1 MSKCTNNDRVM
12 FNLSNEKKSSAVKI
26 QQFINDMKREKRQ
39 REQKKRVL
47 SGEERVSDIYSL
59 G

>member
-26 QQFINDMKREKRQ
+26 QQFINDMKQEKRQ

-47 SGEERVSDIYSL
+47 SGEERVSDI
-59 G
+59 